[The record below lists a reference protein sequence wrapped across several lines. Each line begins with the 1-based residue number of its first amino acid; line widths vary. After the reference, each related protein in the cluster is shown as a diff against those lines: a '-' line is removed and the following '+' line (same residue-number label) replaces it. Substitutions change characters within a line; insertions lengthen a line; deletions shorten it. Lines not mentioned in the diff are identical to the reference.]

1 MPRAPTPQ
9 GKVKWQG
16 SVGINKGAAAL
27 PCPAAGCAAPQ
38 FCWRQRPGNQ
48 HRSWESQDGGVVLR
62 ANLQAC
68 GKGESRLMD
77 VQAALMYENTPAPSF
92 REMLE
97 PVGWQRGGGTAQRQ
111 QVLTQSGCTA
121 LALINSKIS
130 RSFTEDLPKRTGY
143 IINNNNFFSLHPRI
157 NYRVR
162 FSLLFFTMTV
172 NKQSSLQKL
181 LAFETLLLICST
193 ARAVPSQSH

>member
-27 PCPAAGCAAPQ
+27 PCPAAGCAAPR

-77 VQAALMYENTPAPSF
+77 VQAALRYENTPAPSF

-130 RSFTEDLPKRTGY
+130 RSLLRICPNALDRSSTTTTFFPSTPGLTTGCDFLS
-143 IINNNNFFSLHPRI
+143 FFSL
-157 NYRVR
+157 
-162 FSLLFFTMTV
+162 
-172 NKQSSLQKL
+172 
-181 LAFETLLLICST
+181 
-193 ARAVPSQSH
+193 

>member
-1 MPRAPTPQ
+1 MA
-9 GKVKWQG
+9 
-16 SVGINKGAAAL
+16 KGRRHR
-27 PCPAAGCAAPQ
+27 PEAAGPDTERMHSIIPDQ
-38 FCWRQRPGNQ
+38 LKDFQ
-48 HRSWESQDGGVVLR
+48 E
-62 ANLQAC
+62 
-68 GKGESRLMD
+68 
-77 VQAALMYENTPAPSF
+77 
-92 REMLE
+92 
-97 PVGWQRGGGTAQRQ
+97 
-111 QVLTQSGCTA
+111 
-121 LALINSKIS
+121 
-130 RSFTEDLPKRTGY
+130 FTEDLPKRTGY